1 MADKTIKELAE
12 ELGISKQAIRK
23 HLAKLPPT
31 LSVTKTGRVH
41 TLNPDVQAFIRNR
54 VTAVTDNPDSNQN
67 NEVTTLKD
75 VVISDLKQ
83 DKIDLKNQVSE
94 LQKLLDQ
101 QQQLTLQSN
110 KRIEQLEAQLQ
121 IDSETSEEKK
131 ASAEEQQTDPDSVQ
145 DKKWWHFLKK

>member
-23 HLAKLPPT
+23 HLARLPPT

-41 TLNPDVQAFIRNR
+41 TLNADVQDFIRNR
-54 VTAVTDNPDSNQN
+54 VTTVTDNQDSNQN
-67 NEVTTLKD
+67 NEVTILKD

-121 IDSETSEEKK
+121 IGSETSEEKK
-131 ASAEEQQTDPDSVQ
+131 ASAEEQQPDPDSVQ

>member
-1 MADKTIKELAE
+1 MTDKTIKELAE

-54 VTAVTDNPDSNQN
+54 VTTVTDNRDSNQN
-67 NEVTTLKD
+67 NEVTILKD

-110 KRIEQLEAQLQ
+110 KRIEQLETQLQ
-121 IDSETSEEKK
+121 IESETPEEKQ
-131 ASAEEQQTDPDSVQ
+131 SLAEEQQTDLDSVQ